1 MIKGNVLRTQD
12 KKLLELLDKSG
23 ASLHRLLTRLTL
35 NEHTAEDLMQEL
47 FIKLGNSGHFENI
60 TDLDA
65 YAYRMAS
72 NLAFDWRRRNRQA
85 IVNIEKTSEPASQEV
100 SPLDSSIRTEELE
113 EILNAVCE
121 LDGASRDAFVMRHI
135 EQQSYEAIA
144 EVLGQNEHQVRA
156 LCHKGLQ
163 RLRQLLQV
171 EDSGIV
177 KEEMTDE

>member
-1 MIKGNVLRTQD
+1 MSTQD

-23 ASLHRLLTRLTL
+23 AGLHRLLTRLTL
-35 NEHTAEDLMQEL
+35 NEQTAEDLMQDL
-47 FIKLGNSGHFENI
+47 FLKLGNSGHIENI

-72 NLAFDWRRRNRQA
+72 NLAFDWRRRNRQT
-85 IVNIEKTSEPASQEV
+85 IVNIDQISEPISREA
-100 SPLDSSIRTEELE
+100 SPLDRTIRTEELE
-113 EILNAVCE
+113 EILNAVGQ

-135 EQQSYEAIA
+135 EQHPYDTIA
-144 EVLGQNEHQVRA
+144 KVLGQTEHQVRA

-171 EDSGIV
+171 QDDQVG
-177 KEEMTDE
+177 KKGAG